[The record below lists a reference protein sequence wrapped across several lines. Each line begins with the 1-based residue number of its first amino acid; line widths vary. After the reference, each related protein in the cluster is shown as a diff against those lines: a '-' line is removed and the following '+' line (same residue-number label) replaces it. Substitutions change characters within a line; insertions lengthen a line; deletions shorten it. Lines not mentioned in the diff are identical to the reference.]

1 MNILLDRFPIDTC
14 VELKTALEED
24 GHIVPL
30 CILFHFDLARQV
42 FKGNYYED
50 RNIAKGIATKDVPW
64 VLSKSD
70 LELAAKFEGLAVGSI
85 ARFDLNQSYFS
96 AEEMSSHYFNLF
108 NFWVYQVK
116 KRKIDF
122 CIHHYLPHEPSSF
135 TLYVVLKIF
144 KIPTIFIDV
153 PHIFNKYRY
162 LACSFKERG
171 LLLHSNKKK
180 SNFDYEKE
188 FKTYKAH
195 ILNRNIYAIPQSV
208 RYRHQ
213 KKENNQ
219 ITKWLNFLKL
229 FSSFL
234 FNFKKFN
241 FKQYS
246 ELKSRSLHYFKIS
259 RFSWSSKKNT
269 YSNLYFNYTT
279 KKNTLKLALSRKKY
293 EAKCSP
299 IPKGSYIYFAMPG
312 QPEGTTLPVALSFRE
327 IFTVIHT
334 LRAAIPE
341 DISLVLKENPG
352 VFDTHNPYLSFTNY
366 RAPDF
371 YDRLLSI
378 PNLLLVSTST
388 DSLDLIQN
396 SVITSTISGT
406 AAIEAYAMGKPVITF
421 ASNWYDELDTIHNFE
436 SIKKLKCFVQES
448 LEKKDEKQAL
458 EPQALPL
465 DRKMMI
471 KFDRH
476 QYQFP
481 ENSRPE
487 FINACKEAIL
497 RFKDLD
503 SRKWE
508 F

>member
-14 VELKTALEED
+14 VELKAALEED
-24 GHIVPL
+24 CHVVPL
-30 CILFHFDLARQV
+30 CILFHYDLAKQD
-42 FKGNYYED
+42 FKGNFYED
-50 RNIAKGIATKDVPW
+50 RNIAKGICTKDVPW

-70 LELAAKFEGLAVGSI
+70 LELAAKFEGLAIGVIS
-85 ARFDLNQSYFS
+85 RFDLNQSNFS
-96 AEEMSSHYFNLF
+96 AEEMSSHYFELF
-108 NFWVYQVK
+108 NFWVYQIK

-122 CIHHYLPHEPSSF
+122 CIHHFLPHEPSSF
-135 TLYVVLKIF
+135 TLYVVLKIL
-144 KIPTIFIDV
+144 KIPTVFLDV

-171 LLLHSNKKK
+171 LLLYSNKEK

-188 FKTYKAH
+188 FKTYKTH

-219 ITKWLNFLKL
+219 IAKWLNFVKL

-234 FNFKKFN
+234 SNFKKFK
-241 FKQYS
+241 FKQYL

-259 RFSWSSKKNT
+259 RFSWSSSKNT
-269 YSNLYFNYTT
+269 YSNLYFNFIT
-279 KKNTLKLALSRKKY
+279 KKKALKLALSRKKY

-299 IPKGSYIYFAMPG
+299 PPKGNYIYFAMSG
-312 QPEGTTLPVALSFRE
+312 QPEGSSLPVALSFRE
-327 IFTVIHT
+327 IFAVIRT
-334 LRAAIPE
+334 LREAIPE
-341 DISLVLKENPG
+341 DITLVLKENPG
-352 VFDTHNPYLSFTNY
+352 VFETHNPYLSFVSY

-371 YDRLLSI
+371 YDKLLSI

-388 DSLDLIQN
+388 NSFDLIQN
-396 SVITSTISGT
+396 SLITSTISGT
-406 AAIEAYAMGKPVITF
+406 AAIEAYTLGKPVITF
-421 ASNWYDELDTIHNFE
+421 ASNWYDQLHNIHKFETIE
-436 SIKKLKCFVQES
+436 KLKLFVKES
-448 LEKKDEKQAL
+448 LEKKAKQTL
-458 EPQALPL
+458 EPQALPF

-471 KFDRH
+471 KFERH

-481 ENSRPE
+481 KSSRPE

-497 RFKDLD
+497 RFTDLD